1 MLEMDQILHS
11 LQYVVDENGRRRA
24 VQLDLTAWEQIVA
37 WLEELDDEAE
47 MREALAADDEL
58 IDWEDAKEL
67 LRSDGVDL

>member
-11 LQYVVDENGRRRA
+11 VRYVVDEDGRRRA
-24 VQLDLTAWEQIVA
+24 VQLDLSVWEQIVA

-47 MREALAADDEL
+47 MREALAAEDES
-58 IDWEDAKEL
+58 IDWEEAKKL